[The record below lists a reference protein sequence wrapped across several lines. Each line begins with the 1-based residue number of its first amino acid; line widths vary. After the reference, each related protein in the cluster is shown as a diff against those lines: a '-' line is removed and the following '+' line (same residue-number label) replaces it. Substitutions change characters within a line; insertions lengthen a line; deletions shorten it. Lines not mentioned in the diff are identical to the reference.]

1 VTSNIRNQC
10 EAPHIHFPLPP
21 VAFDHRAP
29 NRREN
34 TMMTELQIFTE
45 VASSSTSGYFR
56 HFRPRLCGL
65 GDLAGGTQADAKPAG
80 IEPAPRLLAVP

>member
-1 VTSNIRNQC
+1 VTSNIRDQC

-45 VASSSTSGYFR
+45 VASSSTFLVISAIFALAYAGLAIWLVGR
-56 HFRPRLCGL
+56 KQRQNRPVLN
-65 GDLAGGTQADAKPAG
+65 
-80 IEPAPRLLAVP
+80 PRRAY